1 MDTLLSM
8 RMFACVIETGG
19 FSAAAAHMECS
30 TAKVS
35 RAVATLE
42 DRLRTR
48 LVHRTTRSLSL
59 TELGQQYY
67 DRCKQILADLDR
79 AEAEAGGAHSQP
91 RGTLH
96 VHCSPEL
103 GLKQFTQSVVEYQ
116 RQHPH
121 VSVHARFIPGCARLI
136 EDRVDVSIVSA
147 SSLPNSGNVS
157 RMIGEIE
164 PVLVAEPKYL
174 AERRIDTFD
183 QLGAHALTHI
193 PEPVSPVQRD
203 ARFSVVAPTS
213 TAKPAHLII
222 DDSEAIRFAVL
233 AGAGVAALPLHV
245 VSDDIRLGALV
256 QLFPEQ
262 RLQRTR
268 VFALYA
274 SRRHV
279 DAKIRTFV
287 DFVAS
292 RFGSVPTVGEPAAMQ
307 AAEHPA
313 APSLALFAAVR

>member
-1 MDTLLSM
+1 
-8 RMFACVIETGG
+8 
-19 FSAAAAHMECS
+19 
-30 TAKVS
+30 
-35 RAVATLE
+35 
-42 DRLRTR
+42 
-48 LVHRTTRSLSL
+48 
-59 TELGQQYY
+59 
-67 DRCKQILADLDR
+67 
-79 AEAEAGGAHSQP
+79 
-91 RGTLH
+91 
-96 VHCSPEL
+96 
-103 GLKQFTQSVVEYQ
+103 
-116 RQHPH
+116 
-121 VSVHARFIPGCARLI
+121 
-136 EDRVDVSIVSA
+136 
-147 SSLPNSGNVS
+147 
-157 RMIGEIE
+157 
-164 PVLVAEPKYL
+164 
-174 AERRIDTFD
+174 
-183 QLGAHALTHI
+183 
-193 PEPVSPVQRD
+193 VQRD